1 MTDEVYSLL
10 LSTST
15 SQSDKRNVPIYRT
28 AGNYADVSWIVNW
41 DQIIPQEK
49 ISEYK
54 FCRVRFT
61 LLQGSSTYSWNNQL
75 GILST
80 NLQSDFTIQTTC
92 LPTILGVLYAKQT
105 DNTISI
111 LEQVYSLTTLDQCGV
126 DININSLRG
135 QQILQLKWC
144 NDDSITPLSNISKD
158 YEISLFFQLYN

>member
-1 MTDEVYSLL
+1 MTDEVYSLC

-15 SQSDKRNVPIYRT
+15 SQSDKRNIPIYRT
-28 AGNYADVSWIVNW
+28 ASNYADVSWLVNW
-41 DQIIPQEK
+41 DEIIPQEK

-61 LLQGSSTYSWNNQL
+61 LLQGSSTYSWNTQL
-75 GILST
+75 GYLCA
-80 NLQSDFTIQTTC
+80 NFQSDFNIQTTC
-92 LPTILGVLYAKQT
+92 LPTILGVLYAQQSQNPNSS
-105 DNTISI
+105 D
-111 LEQVYSLTTLDQCGV
+111 QVYSLTTLDQCGV